1 MKFTLEPM
9 PSASDATMFG
19 CECALPFLTGL
30 HSDASRTKGVLSV
43 AALGALMALAACDA
57 VTHVASRHADDVGVS
72 EAFDEVARQVL
83 L

>member
-19 CECALPFLTGL
+19 CECALPFLTGM
-30 HSDASRTKGVLSV
+30 HGDASRTNVVLSV

-57 VTHVASRHADDVGVS
+57 VTQEASRHDDADQVS